1 MTPRAILIALALG
14 AAPAVLA
21 AQHVHP
27 AAAPASAPAAARAQD
42 APAEPLTPAGI
53 TGAPPLSADTP
64 VQCWWRS
71 SSGAIRLGEVV
82 DVALTCAV
90 LESATVTAVPD
101 ESRLTV
107 ASVQLSPFEIVDGVH
122 PPDVRQGER
131 RFFQYRYRLRI
142 INPDAIGRD
151 VKTPP
156 LAIPYRLQSRMG
168 GTSTLAGRDLAHM
181 MPQLVFRVVSQ
192 VPADADDIRD
202 SADASFAEIE
212 ALRFRANAFN
222 VAAMVLTALGVVA
235 ALSLLAPVAG
245 LLRRKRRTL
254 AHRMSDR
261 LVLSHAAGVLG
272 DRLDGARAAGWTPEA
287 LAEAHTAARVVA
299 AMAAGIGAREL
310 SLGAAAVV
318 PEGRLLVRRRFSRQ
332 AAAVTAH
339 VTTDILSKVL
349 AALPAGTSAA
359 AHSRLERLRDALA
372 ALTRARYGAE
382 GAFEAVSVDEAV
394 TAARDIGAAMARE
407 KLTSPREWFR
417 KPVAPATPAPEF

>member
-1 MTPRAILIALALG
+1 MRPRVMLTALAALVV
-14 AAPAVLA
+14 PAVLA

-27 AAAPASAPAAARAQD
+27 TPAPAAAPASARAQE
-42 APAEPLTPAGI
+42 APPDTLPPAVI
-53 TGAPPLSADTP
+53 TTAPPLSAETP

-71 SSGAIRLGEVV
+71 SSGAIRIGEIV
-82 DVALTCAV
+82 DVVLTCAV

-107 ASVQLSPFEIVDGVH
+107 ASVQLTPFEIVDGAH
-122 PPDVRQGER
+122 PPDVRQGDR
-131 RFFQYRYRLRI
+131 RFIQYRYRLRI

-156 LAIPYRLQSRMG
+156 LAIPYRLQSRVG
-168 GTSTLAGRDLAHM
+168 GTATLAGRDLAHQ
-181 MPQLVFRVVSQ
+181 MPQLIFRVVSQ

-222 VAAMVLTALGVVA
+222 VAAMVLTALGA
-235 ALSLLAPVAG
+235 ATALSLLAPAFG
-245 LLRRKRRTL
+245 LLRTKRRSL

-272 DRLDGARAAGWTPEA
+272 DRLDGARGGGWTPEA

-299 AMAAGIGAREL
+299 AMATGLGAREL
-310 SLGAAAVV
+310 SLGAAAVM
-318 PEGRLLVRRRFSRQ
+318 PEGRLVVRRRFRRQ

-339 VTTDILSKVL
+339 VTTAMVAKAM
-349 AALPAGTSAA
+349 AALPPDASAA
-359 AHSRLERLRDALA
+359 TRSRLEQLRDVLT
-372 ALTRARYGAE
+372 ALTRAQYGAE
-382 GAFEAVSVDEAV
+382 GAFDATAVDEAV
-394 TAARDIGAAMARE
+394 TSARDIGAAMARE
-407 KLTSPREWFR
+407 QLTSPRAWFR
-417 KPVAPATPAPEF
+417 RPAAPVTPTPEF

>member
-1 MTPRAILIALALG
+1 MKPRVMLMALAAL
-14 AAPAVLA
+14 AVPAVLT

-27 AAAPASAPAAARAQD
+27 TPAPATASAPARPQE
-42 APAEPLTPAGI
+42 APPETLSPVDVAT
-53 TGAPPLSADTP
+53 APPLAADTP

-71 SSGAIRLGEVV
+71 SSGAIRVGEVV

-101 ESRLTV
+101 ESRLAV
-107 ASVQLSPFEIVDGVH
+107 ASVQLTPFEIVDGAH
-122 PPDVRQGER
+122 PPDVRQDDR

-156 LAIPYRLQSRMG
+156 LAIPYRLQSRVG
-168 GTSTLAGRDLAHM
+168 GTASLAGRDLAHM

-202 SADASFAEIE
+202 STDASFAEIE
-212 ALRFRANAFN
+212 ALRFRADAFN
-222 VAAMVLTALGVVA
+222 VAAMVLTALGAVT
-235 ALSLLAPVAG
+235 ALSLLAPAFG
-245 LLRRKRRTL
+245 LLRTKRRAV

-261 LVLSHAAGVLG
+261 LVLSRAAGVLG
-272 DRLDGARAAGWTPEA
+272 DRLDGARGGWTPEA

-299 AMAAGIGAREL
+299 ALATGSGAREL
-310 SLGAAAVV
+310 PLGPAAVT
-318 PEGRLLVRRRFSRQ
+318 PEGRLRVQHRVRRD

-339 VTTDILSKVL
+339 ATTDTLARAI
-349 AALPAGTSAA
+349 AALPPDASAA
-359 AHSRLERLRDALA
+359 TRSRLERLRDVLTT
-372 ALTRARYGAE
+372 LTRAQYGAA
-382 GAFEAVSVDEAV
+382 GTIDATAVDDAV
-394 TAARDIGAAMARE
+394 RAARDIGAAMARE

-417 KPVAPATPAPEF
+417 RPAEPVTATPEF